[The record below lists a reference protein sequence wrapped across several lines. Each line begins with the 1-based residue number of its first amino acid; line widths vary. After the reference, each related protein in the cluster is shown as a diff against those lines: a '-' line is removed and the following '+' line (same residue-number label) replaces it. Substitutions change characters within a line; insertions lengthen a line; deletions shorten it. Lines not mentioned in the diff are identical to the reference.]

1 MTQNFARVL
10 LLGCCSGG
18 AAVGAVPGER
28 QWVLF
33 QGCGGGAV
41 LGGPATP
48 GVMQFQVF
56 RGSWPQAPFHGV
68 VVRSALGRFL
78 LLLADVH
85 FLKRGAIL
93 PAL

>member
-33 QGCGGGAV
+33 QGCGGAV
-41 LGGPATP
+41 LGGPANLGGAPVP
-48 GVMQFQVF
+48 GVPGIVAASAFPWCCGAQCA
-56 RGSWPQAPFHGV
+56 WPFFVTPC
-68 VVRSALGRFL
+68 
-78 LLLADVH
+78 
-85 FLKRGAIL
+85 
-93 PAL
+93 